1 MTHASSAELHDL
13 VASSAELHDL
23 VALHDQVEHF

>member
-23 VALHDQVEHF
+23 VALHDLVEHF